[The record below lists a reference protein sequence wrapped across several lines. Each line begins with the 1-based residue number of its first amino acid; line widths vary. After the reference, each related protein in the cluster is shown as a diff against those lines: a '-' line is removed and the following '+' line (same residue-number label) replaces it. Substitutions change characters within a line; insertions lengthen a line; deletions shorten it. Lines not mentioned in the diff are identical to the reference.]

1 VPMFIQAA
9 SAGSALRNL
18 ARSTTLQANR
28 PQAYR
33 VFVADS
39 PGYDLSEFGILS
51 ASRPTATLAKLPQ
64 QINDCGAGPIGLDPR
79 RDSLQV
85 WVRKSGAQVVFKA
98 VAPGSDQSF
107 GTSDDLSSLD
117 RE

>member
-1 VPMFIQAA
+1 VPIPTTWALLP
-9 SAGSALRNL
+9 AGT
-18 ARSTTLQANR
+18 AR
-28 PQAYR
+28 
-33 VFVADS
+33 D
-39 PGYDLSEFGILS
+39 
-51 ASRPTATLAKLPQ
+51 TLAKLPQ